1 MIVLK
6 RGDTRPALK
15 ATLKSNGAPVDLSG
29 ASVRFVMKGQGL
41 TIDRQA
47 EIVDAAGGVVRV
59 VFEPG
64 DTDQSGTYHAEFE
77 ATFSDGRKETYPSH
91 GYVQIQILPDLG

>member
-6 RGDTRPALK
+6 RGDTRPAIR

-29 ASVRFVMKGQGL
+29 ASVRFVMVGQGIAL
-41 TIDRQA
+41 TRDA
-47 EIVDAAGGVVRV
+47 EIVDAANGVVRV

-64 DTDQSGTYHAEFE
+64 DTDQAGTYHAEFE
-77 ATFSDGRKETYPSH
+77 ATFSDGRRETYPSH
-91 GYVQIQILPDLG
+91 GYLTVQILPDLG

>member
-1 MIVLK
+1 MITLK
-6 RGDTRPALK
+6 PGGTRPAPE

-29 ASVRFVMKGQGL
+29 ASVRFVMVGQGL

-47 EIVDAAGGVVRV
+47 EIVDAASGVVRV

-64 DTDQSGTYHAEFE
+64 DTDTPGQYHAEFE
-77 ATFSDGRKETYPSH
+77 ATYSDGRKETYPSH
-91 GYVQIQILPDLG
+91 GYLTVQILPDLG